1 MSSQGLRTASLM
13 AATLSMGLAAGVFA
27 LYGHTIMPGLRRT
40 DDPTF
45 VGAFRA
51 IDTAIINPWFIGGS
65 FLGALI
71 FTAAAV
77 ITNRGARD
85 FPWILAALITYVLV
99 VAITVAVHVPLNTA
113 IKAARIDGPTADLA
127 EVRAH
132 FHEARWAA
140 WNLVRA
146 VTSTGAFAALAWAL
160 VLHGRA
166 TA

>member
-1 MSSQGLRTASLM
+1 MSTDGLATASLM
-13 AATLSMGLAAGVFA
+13 AATLSMGLVAGVFV
-27 LYGHTIMPGLRRT
+27 LYGHTIMPALRRT
-40 DDPTF
+40 DAPTF

-71 FTAAAV
+71 FTIAAA
-77 ITNRGARD
+77 ITNRGAQD
-85 FPWILAALITYVLV
+85 FPWILGALIADVVV
-99 VAITVAVHVPLNTA
+99 VAITVAVHVPLNDA
-113 IKAARIDGPTADLA
+113 IKAARIDTPAADLA
-127 EVRAH
+127 EVRAQ